1 MAKVFTTDHV
11 LNMFPVV
18 AHKMVSDPAA
28 MAFAREWAS
37 AATALE
43 HARKNGGATKRL
55 TKFALKMAE
64 MTQQRANALAAE

>member
-11 LNMFPVV
+11 LTMFPVV
-18 AHKMVSDPAA
+18 AHLMVADPAA

-43 HARKNGGATKRL
+43 HAKENGRGTKRL

-64 MTQQRANALAAE
+64 MTQRRADALAA